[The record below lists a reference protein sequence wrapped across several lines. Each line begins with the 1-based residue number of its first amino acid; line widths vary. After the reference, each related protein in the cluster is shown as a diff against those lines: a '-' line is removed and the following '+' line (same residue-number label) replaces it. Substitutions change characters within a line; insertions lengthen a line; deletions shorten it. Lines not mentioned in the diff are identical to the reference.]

1 MENRASTGKWFMYNT
16 HYLTPD
22 HKATELVLE
31 QNQPDR
37 HKHLKMTKKL
47 NADGKFSQYKVGT
60 R

>member
-16 HYLTPD
+16 HYVTPD
-22 HKATELVLE
+22 HKATE

-47 NADGKFSQYKVGT
+47 NADGKFSQYKVGM